1 MMKTYIKFDLEDRT
15 SMLGRDVISFLS
27 KIQRSPITAPLIAQ
41 LIRSA
46 TSVGANYFE
55 ANNAFSRA
63 DFKHKLSICRK
74 EARESVYWL
83 DMFLSIDNCNKA
95 LARDLSKEAHEL
107 NLIFNSIIQKVE
119 KNDKINKLTI
129 T

>member
-1 MMKTYIKFDLEDRT
+1 MMNTYTKFDLEERT
-15 SMLGRDVISFLS
+15 SRFGQDVIKFLS
-27 KIQRSPITAPLIAQ
+27 KVQRTPVTAPLITQ

-63 DFKHKLSICRK
+63 DFKHKISICRK

-83 DMFLSIDNCNKA
+83 EMFQSIDNCNKS
-95 LARDLSKEAHEL
+95 LARNLGKEAHEL
-107 NLIFNSIIQKVE
+107 NLIFNSIVQKVDL
-119 KNDKINKLTI
+119 NDKINKLAI

>member
-1 MMKTYIKFDLEDRT
+1 MINTYIKFDLEERT
-15 SMLGRDVISFLS
+15 SRFGQDTIAFLS
-27 KIQRSPITAPLIAQ
+27 KIQRTPVTMPLITQ

-46 TSVGANYFE
+46 TSIGANYFE

-63 DFKHKLSICRK
+63 DFKHKIGICRK

-83 DMFLSIDNCNKA
+83 NMFLSIDNCNKS
-95 LARDLSKEAHEL
+95 LARDLAKEAHEL
-107 NLIFNSIIQKVE
+107 NLIFNSIATKINL
-119 KNDKINKLTI
+119 NDKINKLAI